1 MNQNYFYICK
11 CLTQV
16 AGIKGISFIKAHNST
31 AQTRKEEDKTDKI
44 PLKFLRLATVPQKI
58 C

>member
-1 MNQNYFYICK
+1 MNQNYFYICI

-44 PLKFLRLATVPQKI
+44 PLKFLSNFWVI
-58 C
+58 